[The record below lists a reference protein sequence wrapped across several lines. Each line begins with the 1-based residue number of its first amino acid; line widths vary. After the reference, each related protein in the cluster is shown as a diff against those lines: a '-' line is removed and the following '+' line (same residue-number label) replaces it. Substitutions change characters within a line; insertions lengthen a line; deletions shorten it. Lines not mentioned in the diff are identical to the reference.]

1 MNEQAKN
8 TAEKIVQDA
17 QSGYETLQARL
28 HDINKDIFAGNTKIP
43 PSASGGQFKYGS
55 AEQQFMEEDAQRGE
69 QLAREKAK
77 LAVPSFSESLY
88 PEETPPRMLQSER
101 LEPIR
106 DFNLLEPSGSIDKLA
121 SAGKNNFIFS
131 AFRCNNVL

>member
-28 HDINKDIFAGNTKIP
+28 HDINNDIFAGNTKKIP
-43 PSASGGQFKYGS
+43 PSTSGGQFKYGS

-88 PEETPPRMLQSER
+88 PEENPPKMLQSER

-106 DFNLLEPSGSIDKLA
+106 DFNSLEPSPIDKLT
-121 SAGKNNFIFS
+121 STGKNKLIFS
-131 AFRCNNVL
+131 AFKCNNVL